1 MRARIVKDGNFWVG
15 EVYGHWSMFFGLEER
30 VGWDSVT
37 SRCYTKMGAKYELM
51 KWKKEHCGEE
61 FEL

>member
-1 MRARIVKDGNFWVG
+1 MVIFGLAKL
-15 EVYGHWSMFFGLEER
+15 YGHWSMFFGLEER
-30 VGWDSVT
+30 VGWGSVT